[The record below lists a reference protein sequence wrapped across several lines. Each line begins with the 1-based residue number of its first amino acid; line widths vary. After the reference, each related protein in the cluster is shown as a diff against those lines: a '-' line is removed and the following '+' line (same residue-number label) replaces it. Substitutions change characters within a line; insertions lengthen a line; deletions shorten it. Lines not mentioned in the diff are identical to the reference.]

1 MPRRFSIMEG
11 ILMEIMEMS
20 VKMEEVDVEVKMSDD
35 KLLGCS
41 VSFLKKNFQEYIIQ
55 ENTAWIIYA
64 RISVWSC

>member
-41 VSFLKKNFQEYIIQ
+41 VSFLKKNFQE
-55 ENTAWIIYA
+55 
-64 RISVWSC
+64 